1 MAVFLV
7 CTTLVLAGGAEA
19 VSALAEAGGNTPEV
33 TDGADA
39 QQFAD
44 NSGDIIIGNISI
56 ELDQLIKNHY
66 MVTVPVTMPNNPGF
80 TVLQFGVKWDVTRMS
95 VQGAR
100 STGNMKLPILTIAND
115 KRQI

>member
-19 VSALAEAGGNTPEV
+19 VSALAETEGNTPEV

-39 QQFAD
+39 QQSAD

-66 MVTVPVTMPNNPGF
+66 LV
-80 TVLQFGVKWDVTRMS
+80 
-95 VQGAR
+95 
-100 STGNMKLPILTIAND
+100 
-115 KRQI
+115 

>member
-19 VSALAEAGGNTPEV
+19 VSALAEADGNTPEV

-39 QQFAD
+39 QQSAD

-66 MVTVPVTMPNNPGF
+66 MVTVPVTMPNNLSLIHISEP
-80 TVLQFGVKWDVTRMS
+80 TR
-95 VQGAR
+95 R
-100 STGNMKLPILTIAND
+100 S
-115 KRQI
+115 